1 MSTDPY
7 HAVQAEVQAS
17 LQNAATLRASYMRIR
32 STAREDSEELIWA
45 RNEVRGIWLCCRG
58 LKTENELIRVRW
70 IAESHACGAGGGLGG
85 FGGECEVSRERVPCE
100 TFVLKWPG

>member
-45 RNEVRGIWLCCRG
+45 RNEVRIFSVVLY
-58 LKTENELIRVRW
+58 K
-70 IAESHACGAGGGLGG
+70 
-85 FGGECEVSRERVPCE
+85 GGEGEE
-100 TFVLKWPG
+100 G